1 MFVLRNAAKL
11 LFGSG
16 SQESMI
22 ELPQGQLYLVRP
34 LSPKGYSELLFKDA
48 TARIRRTAQ
57 DFQYQLV
64 VQRVYEEGEAELLAD
79 EEGEDAEID
88 ALAAERDEK
97 TFLLDEALEF
107 RVEKRDQDSA
117 EHVLCWRDL
126 TGDAGDVYEFV
137 CDRSAIHAGLVR
149 QFELAAKQCQYER
162 KYRKPYTTASDDD
175 LLQFE
180 FAGKLIPPASP
191 LHSPSLARSIASTDS
206 MLAGAASGVGTTTT
220 KTSVMDTPTKKTA
233 VSGTRDI
240 VTPATEAPAAKDTSA
255 GTAAAAL
262 KTSAGEAP
270 EAKEILSAE
279 LAELHFFDFPSGSFV
294 LQDASVTAIVSET
307 GKWQYWLQVAS
318 KDRDWL
324 GVPVVADINPVF
336 NFEFLSFIFN
346 QFTAD
351 GTAYSWLLRFKDQA
365 TLERFQEG
373 LLRALWEQLNE
384 IKWSKIKEK
393 ERDYVADA
401 FADLAMT
408 DAPEEDEGEED
419 EAGESHTEEEED
431 EDEDDNRPRS
441 EHYDSDEEADDVDQ
455 QPRDKAVNK
464 ALAVGYKHD
473 RSFVVRG
480 SQIGVFKHTNDKQ
493 LEFSTNISKIETP
506 GGKLFSPK
514 KVMLHNED
522 RNMILQNDT
531 DPNKLY
537 RMDLEY
543 GKVVDEW
550 NVHEDIPVVTFAP
563 ENKFA
568 QMTHEPTFLG
578 VSHNALYRVDPR
590 LAGSKLVESEL
601 KQYVSKNDFSALAT
615 TGKGHIAVASN
626 KGDIRLFDRLGI
638 NAKTHI
644 PALGEPILGLDVSAD
659 GRWILGTCRTY
670 LLLIDALQ
678 SSGKNEGR
686 LGFEKPF
693 AADSKPQPRRLALTP
708 EHVAQFAHET
718 GKGVTFTP
726 AKFNTGEGAEE
737 TSIIT
742 ATGPYVIEWS
752 LKKVLRG
759 SKAPYMIKRY
769 RDDVKADEF
778 QYGTDKNI
786 IMALPHEVNMVDN
799 KTLKRPTRE
808 SIAGAVLRGSSGG
821 GSGGRRSG
829 GGRISSANAGRYKL
843 GKDDVV
849 NSPY

>member
-48 TARIRRTAQ
+48 AARIRRTAQ

-88 ALAAERDEK
+88 PLAAERDEK

-107 RVEKRDQDSA
+107 RVEKRNQDSA

-137 CDRSAIHAGLVR
+137 CDRATTHAGLVH

-162 KYRKPYTTASDDD
+162 KYRKPYTTASDED

-206 MLAGAASGVGTTTT
+206 MLAGAGIGTTLIDLPTANTT
-220 KTSVMDTPTKKTA
+220 AA
-233 VSGTRDI
+233 VPVAKEPKQ
-240 VTPATEAPAAKDTSA
+240 VTPPKSTPASEKTSA

-262 KTSAGEAP
+262 TSTTSEVP
-270 EAKEILSAE
+270 EAKEILAAE

-307 GKWQYWLQVAS
+307 GNWQYWLQVAS

-324 GVPVVADINPVF
+324 GVSVVADINPVF

-351 GTAYSWLLRFKDQA
+351 GAAYSWLLRFKDQPA
-365 TLERFQEG
+365 LERFQEG

-401 FADLAMT
+401 FADLAMG
-408 DAPEEDEGEED
+408 DIEEEEEDED
-419 EAGESHTEEEED
+419 EAEKYQAENEDED

-441 EHYDSDEEADDVDQ
+441 EHYDSAEEADDVEQ

-464 ALAVGYKHD
+464 SLAVGYKHD

-480 SQIGVFKHTNDKQ
+480 SQIGVFKHTNDNQ

-550 NVHEDIPVVTFAP
+550 KVHEDIPVVTFAP

-590 LAGSKLVESEL
+590 LAGSKLVDSEL

-686 LGFEKPF
+686 LGFEKSF

-718 GKGVTFTP
+718 GKGVAFTP

-759 SKAPYMIKRY
+759 SKGPYMIKRY

-778 QYGTDKNI
+778 QYGNDKNI

-799 KTLKRPTRE
+799 RTLKRPTRE
-808 SIAGAVLRGSSGG
+808 SIAGAVLRGAG
-821 GSGGRRSG
+821 GSRRSASN
-829 GGRISSANAGRYKL
+829 RITGVNSGRYKL